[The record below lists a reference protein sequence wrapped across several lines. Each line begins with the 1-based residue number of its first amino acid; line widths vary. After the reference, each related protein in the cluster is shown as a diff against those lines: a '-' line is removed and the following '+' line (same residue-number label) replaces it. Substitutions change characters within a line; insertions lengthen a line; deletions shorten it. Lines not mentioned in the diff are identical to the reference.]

1 MLEKN
6 TILKV
11 KNRDNG
17 GVGYTIPDLGNL
29 HRTFQAGEEK
39 EISMEELRKLSYLPG
54 GKAILRNYLVI
65 EDNPEAVEELL
76 STVEPEYYYTDE
88 DIKKLLTEGTLDQF
102 QDCLDFAPEG
112 TVNLLK
118 KYAVELE
125 LNDVA
130 KRKALLEATGFNVT
144 TAIEANRK
152 DDLDEEEAPVKTRRT
167 ATINSSTQGRRT
179 NGMTLSESK
188 YKVVNR

>member
-11 KNRDNG
+11 RNRDNG

-54 GKAILRNYLVI
+54 GKAILKNYLVI

-167 ATINSSTQGRRT
+167 AVINSSTQGRRT

>member
-11 KNRDNG
+11 RNRDNG

>member
-11 KNRDNG
+11 RNRDNG

-167 ATINSSTQGRRT
+167 AAINSSTRGRRT

>member
-11 KNRDNG
+11 RNRDNG

-54 GKAILRNYLVI
+54 GKAILKNYLVI

-167 ATINSSTQGRRT
+167 AAINSSTQSRRT